1 MENTCHLPLPPQ
13 YPSEHPMRER
23 TVEQALIQAVHAR
36 GGLCW
41 KFTSPG
47 LAGVPD
53 RIIILP
59 EGHIGFIE
67 VKAPGQK
74 PRPLQQH
81 RLNQLHELG
90 ATALTIDHPDQI
102 EGALNAIRTA

>member
-1 MENTCHLPLPPQ
+1 MGTKCHLPHTPRN
-13 YPSEHPMRER
+13 PSERHMRER
-23 TVEQALIQAVHAR
+23 TVEQALIQAVQAH

-59 EGHIGFIE
+59 GGHVGFIE
-67 VKAPGQK
+67 VKTPGQK
-74 PRPLQQH
+74 PRPVQTH
-81 RLNQLHELG
+81 RLNQLRTLG
-90 ATALTIDHPDQI
+90 ATAIVVDHPDQI
-102 EGALNAIRTA
+102 EGALDEIRTS

>member
-1 MENTCHLPLPPQ
+1 MENKCHLPPTPRN
-13 YPSEHPMRER
+13 PSEHHMRER
-23 TVEQALIQAVHAR
+23 TVEQALTRAVHAR
-36 GGLCW
+36 GGQCW

-59 EGHIGFIE
+59 HGKVGFVE
-67 VKAPGQK
+67 VKAPGQR

-81 RLNQLHELG
+81 RLDQLRALG
-90 ATALTIDHPDQI
+90 ATALVVDHPDQI
-102 EGALNAIRTA
+102 EGALDEIQAA